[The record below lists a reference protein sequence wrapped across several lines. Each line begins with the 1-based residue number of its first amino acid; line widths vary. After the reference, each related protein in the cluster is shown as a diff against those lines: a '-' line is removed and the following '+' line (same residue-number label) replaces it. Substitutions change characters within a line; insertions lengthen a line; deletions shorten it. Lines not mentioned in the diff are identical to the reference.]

1 MTPVIS
7 IIMPCFNAARHLHT
21 SIGSVRA
28 QTFTGWELIII
39 DDGSTDETPKL
50 LTGAAAGDSR
60 IQVTRQANRGVSAAR
75 NVGIHAAR
83 GEFIAFLDADDTWAP
98 RFLNTL
104 LAALRSH
111 AECVLAYCGWQNLG
125 LRGPRGQPF
134 IPPNYENA
142 EKRDKLFAGCRW
154 PIHAALTRRSAIIEV
169 GGFDADLKNAEDYAL
184 WLELAGTRP
193 IVLVPEVLAFYHFH
207 DGPQASGNRASGAL
221 HHLAAQKKYLQ
232 RHPEHAAAMGRAHV
246 RKLLYGGMMRSG
258 FDCYWRRDL
267 AAARTIFRRVMRAGY
282 GSRRAW
288 LYMLPS
294 LLPLRLHA
302 GLITLKSFLRERP
315 SPETHEN

>member
-1 MTPVIS
+1 MMPVVS
-7 IIMPCFNAARHLHT
+7 IVMPCFNAAVHLHT

-28 QTFTGWELIII
+28 QTFSNWELIAI
-39 DDGSTDETPKL
+39 DDGSTDESPAL
-50 LTGAAAGDSR
+50 LDAFATEEPR
-60 IQVTRQANRGVSAAR
+60 VRVVRQANRGVSAAR
-75 NVGIHAAR
+75 NAGIHIAR

-104 LAALRSH
+104 LAALRSRP
-111 AECVLAYCGWQNLG
+111 ECVLAYCGWQNLG
-125 LRGPRGQPF
+125 LPGPRGEPF
-134 IPPNYENA
+134 VPPDYETPD
-142 EKRDKLFAGCRW
+142 KRDKLFAGCRW

-207 DGPQASGNRASGAL
+207 DGPQASSNRASGAL

-267 AAARTIFRRVMRAGY
+267 PAARTIFRNVMRAGY
-282 GSRRAW
+282 GRPRDW

-294 LLPLRLHA
+294 LLPLRLHLNLLA
-302 GLITLKSFLRERP
+302 MRSFLRDRI
-315 SPETHEN
+315 SPETYEN